1 MFGVFDD
8 RWNAAKLGWK
18 SLVSPPPRKDFALFI
33 RLEIIGSSKG
43 FVEEDQKKA
52 QGDLDFIPFFFNIYI
67 FFSKLHKNA
76 QRVKRYKKIIS
87 RRVPKTKQNHPN
99 KQNEKSSHFNIS
111 CVLIFFKKVAV
122 TFISDFVCEK

>member
-52 QGDLDFIPFFFNIYI
+52 QGDLDFIPFFFIYI
-67 FFSKLHKNA
+67 YFLVSYIKMHKGL
-76 QRVKRYKKIIS
+76 KGTKK
-87 RRVPKTKQNHPN
+87 
-99 KQNEKSSHFNIS
+99 
-111 CVLIFFKKVAV
+111 
-122 TFISDFVCEK
+122 

>member
-1 MFGVFDD
+1 MNQQRIELVSAWKMSLVCTGILRLFLFQTICLQQMFGVFDD

-52 QGDLDFIPFFFNIYI
+52 QGNLSFI
-67 FFSKLHKNA
+67 FFIFLVSCIKTHK
-76 QRVKRYKKIIS
+76 RLKGTKK
-87 RRVPKTKQNHPN
+87 
-99 KQNEKSSHFNIS
+99 
-111 CVLIFFKKVAV
+111 
-122 TFISDFVCEK
+122 

>member
-1 MFGVFDD
+1 MSLVCTGILGLFLFQTICLQQMFGVFDD

-52 QGDLDFIPFFFNIYI
+52 QGDLDFVLFLII
-67 FFSKLHKNA
+67 FF
-76 QRVKRYKKIIS
+76 
-87 RRVPKTKQNHPN
+87 
-99 KQNEKSSHFNIS
+99 E
-111 CVLIFFKKVAV
+111 
-122 TFISDFVCEK
+122 